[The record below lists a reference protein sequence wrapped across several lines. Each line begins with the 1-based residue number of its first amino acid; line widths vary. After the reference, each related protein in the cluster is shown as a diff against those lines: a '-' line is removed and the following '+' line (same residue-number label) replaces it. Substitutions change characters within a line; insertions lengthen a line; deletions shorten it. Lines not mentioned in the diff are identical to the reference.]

1 MFTLLFKSKVV
12 SVKIIDNTFR

>member
-12 SVKIIDNTFR
+12 SVKIIGNTFW